1 MNNRGKRPAKKL
13 GNLAILITLVILF
26 GAILICVVASV
37 QNGTSP
43 ASVPA
48 DQVDPAENLPPEE
61 ESSETEAPQYAPSE
75 RLLALAKTNRAA
87 VLETPAGGK
96 KLKQVAADVAFST
109 NSLLLYDVTHS
120 QILYE
125 KNAHEKAYPASTTKL
140 LTACVAAQYCDR
152 DTVFTVGEELS
163 FVAWDSS
170 IAYLGRGE
178 KLTFEQLIDALL
190 LPSGNDAAYVMAAG
204 VGRIYADDPSL
215 SPEDAVE
222 IFVGLMNQ
230 TAQKIGATE
239 SHFTCPDGYHDD
251 DHYTSAFDM
260 MKIAVYASSFETVRN
275 SYAKYEAEHDVITG
289 ESYYWENSNPLI
301 NPSSPYY
308 YPYATG
314 MKTGFTDEAGSCLV
328 ASAER
333 DGVKL
338 VAVALGGISIYE
350 RNQNLIDLFD
360 AAWQE
365 VL

>member
-1 MNNRGKRPAKKL
+1 MNNRGNRPARKL
-13 GNLAILITLVILF
+13 GNLAILLCLVLLF
-26 GAILICVVASV
+26 SAVLIIVIGSL
-37 QNGTSP
+37 QNDSS
-43 ASVPA
+43 SVPV
-48 DQVDPAENLPPEE
+48 DQVDPAENLPPPE
-61 ESSETEAPQYAPSE
+61 ESSEFETAEYEPSS
-75 RLLALAKTNRAA
+75 RLLELAEKNRAA
-87 VLETPAGGK
+87 VIETPKTGK
-96 KLKQVAADVAFST
+96 KLEQVAKDISFST
-109 NSLLLYDVTHS
+109 ERLLLYDVTHS

-125 KNAHEKAYPASTTKL
+125 KNAHELAYPASTTKL

-178 KLTFEQLIDALL
+178 KLTFEQLIDGLL

-204 VGRIYADDPSL
+204 VGRIYAGDPTL

-222 IFVGLMNQ
+222 VFVDLMNQ

-275 SYAKYEAEHDVITG
+275 SYAKYEAEHDTLTG
-289 ESYYWENSNPLI
+289 ESYYWENTNPLI
-301 NPSSPYY
+301 NPFSEYY

-314 MKTGFTDEAGSCLV
+314 LKTGFTDEAGSCLV

-350 RNQNLIDLFD
+350 RNQNLIDLFE

>member
-1 MNNRGKRPAKKL
+1 MNRSGNRPARKF
-13 GNLAILITLVILF
+13 GNLAVLLCLVLLFSAVLIIIIGSLQ
-26 GAILICVVASV
+26 SSSP
-37 QNGTSP
+37 TS
-43 ASVPA
+43 SVPV
-48 DQVDPAENLPPEE
+48 DQVDPAENLPPPE
-61 ESSETEAPQYAPSE
+61 ESSE
-75 RLLALAKTNRAA
+75 
-87 VLETPAGGK
+87 LETPAYAPSARLLELSEKNKAARLPTPPGGK
-96 KLKQVAADVAFST
+96 KLKEVAQDLSFST
-109 NSLLLYDVTHS
+109 NSLILYDVTHS
-120 QILYE
+120 QILFE
-125 KNAHEKAYPASTTKL
+125 KNAHETAYPASTTKL

-178 KLTFEQLIDALL
+178 KLTFEQLLDALL

-204 VGRIYADDPSL
+204 TGRIYAGDPSL
-215 SPEDAVE
+215 SPEDAVQV
-222 IFVGLMNQ
+222 FVELMNQ

-260 MKIAVYASSFETVRN
+260 MKIAVYASSFEPVRN
-275 SYAKYEAEHDVITG
+275 SYSKYEAEHEIITG

-301 NPSSPYY
+301 NPFSEYY
-308 YPYATG
+308 YSYATG
-314 MKTGFTDEAGSCLV
+314 QKTGFTDEAGSCLV

-333 DGVKL
+333 DGVEL

-350 RNQNLIDLFD
+350 RNQNLIDLFE
-360 AAWQE
+360 AAWPE